1 MKTSPNR
8 HARALTLIT
17 TLGVLA
23 LVAMIH
29 PRPAEARR
37 GGFRGRGFAGPRIG
51 FAIPYHGFY
60 GGYSSPYYRGFYGRF
75 GYPYPHGP
83 YRTPEGGINPIQAR
97 MMGWGAIDVE
107 VKPGKAEVWVDGQYV
122 ATARDLDG
130 HPSYLWLE
138 EGSHRVTIFRGG
150 FTTYDEEISI
160 TRGAVIKLKLK
171 LESGVSQPP
180 QPATQT
186 ENPDP
191 QA

>member
-8 HARALTLIT
+8 HARALTLIA
-17 TLGVLA
+17 TLGMLA
-23 LVAMIH
+23 LVAMIDA
-29 PRPAEARR
+29 RPAEARR
-37 GGFRGRGFAGPRIG
+37 RGFRSRGFAGPRIG
-51 FAIPYHGFY
+51 FAVPYYGSY
-60 GGYSSPYYRGFYGRF
+60 GGYYSPYYHGFYGRF
-75 GYPYPHGP
+75 GHPYGA
-83 YRTPEGGINPIQAR
+83 YRAPEGGINPVQAR

-138 EGSHRVTIFRGG
+138 EGSHRVTIYRGG
-150 FTTYDEEISI
+150 FTTYDEEVSI
-160 TRGAVIKLKLK
+160 TRGAVIRLKLK
-171 LESGVSQPP
+171 LEPGVSQPP
-180 QPATQT
+180 QAATQT